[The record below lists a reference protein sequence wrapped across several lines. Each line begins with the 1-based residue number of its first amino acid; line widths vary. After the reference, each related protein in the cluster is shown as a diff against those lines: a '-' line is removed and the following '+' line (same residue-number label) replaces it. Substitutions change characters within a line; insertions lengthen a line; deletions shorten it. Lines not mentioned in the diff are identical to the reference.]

1 MTDHHVRSVTNRVE
15 RVLFAHI
22 CVDAIQADLT
32 SRQAMD
38 VALVIATTPCPIFAI
53 MDESNPVAIAVC
65 SLDLPGYARRLRFAW
80 TDPSCRKM
88 GFGLTVARHVVQS
101 AKHVGVAVRHESE
114 KRIAERAGFMH
125 WRRADG
131 GWAGA
136 TTKAAFR
143 MPFAHPN
150 PTPEAI
156 ADAMRSFGLEGRA

>member
-1 MTDHHVRSVTNRVE
+1 ME
-15 RVLFAHI
+15 
-22 CVDAIQADLT
+22 
-32 SRQAMD
+32 
-38 VALVIATTPCPIFAI
+38 VAAVIATTPCPIFAI
-53 MDESNPVAIAVC
+53 KDEDNPVAIAVC

-80 TDPSCRKM
+80 TDPACRKM
-88 GFGLTVARHVVQS
+88 GFGLAIARHVVQS

-114 KRIAERAGFMH
+114 KRIAERAGFKH

-150 PTPEAI
+150 PTREAI